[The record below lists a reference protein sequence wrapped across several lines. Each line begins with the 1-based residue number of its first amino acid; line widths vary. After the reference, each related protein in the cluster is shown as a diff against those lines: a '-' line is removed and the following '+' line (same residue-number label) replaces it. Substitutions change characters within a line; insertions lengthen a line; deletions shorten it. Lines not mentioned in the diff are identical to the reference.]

1 MTADNSKHRL
11 SKKTVQ
17 KSQQFGLL
25 VEFID
30 AAFGVCTI
38 FSHVTTKSWVKLYL
52 HVQMLKYSPILQSLL
67 HT

>member
-30 AAFGVCTI
+30 AAFGVCTV
-38 FSHVTTKSWVKLYL
+38 FSHVTTKS
-52 HVQMLKYSPILQSLL
+52 
-67 HT
+67 